1 MCSEKLMAN
10 KLVRKV
16 GQIIQTNKKKI
27 YQASKAD
34 QQPKSILFIVGC
46 QRSGTTIMQE
56 VFDQDLNTRVFGEF
70 SELSSNDT
78 VFGIRLNSLELVE
91 EEFAKISVPF
101 IVSKPLVESSRT
113 LELLGYFKGSRALWM
128 FRNYR
133 DVTLSNIKHFGLNNG
148 IDDLRGVFNNEPGN
162 WRAEGL
168 SDAMREM
175 VATYFSEEMNP
186 YDAAV
191 LFWITR
197 NSLFFDLGLDQHPD
211 VLMCN
216 YNDLVTQP
224 ERFLRYLYQR
234 SGQIFPAGNITAA
247 VHANSLEKGADL
259 DLSPEVEQL
268 ARAMMDRLVAAYRL
282 KTLF

>member
-1 MCSEKLMAN
+1 MAN

-16 GQIIQTNKKKI
+16 GQLIQVNKKKI
-27 YQASKAD
+27 YQASQAD
-34 QQPKSILFIVGC
+34 QHPKSILLIVGC

-56 VFDQDLNTRVFGEF
+56 VFDQDMNTRVFGEF
-70 SELSSNDT
+70 SELSSNDMAY
-78 VFGIRLNSLELVE
+78 GIRLNPLDLVE
-91 EEFAKISVPF
+91 QEFAKVNAPF

-113 LELLGYFKGSRALWM
+113 LELLDYFKGSRALWM

-133 DVTLSNIKHFGLNNG
+133 DVTLSNIKHFGLDNG
-148 IDDLRGVFNNEPGN
+148 IDDLRGIFNNEPGN

-168 SDAMREM
+168 SDSTREM
-175 VATYFSEEMNP
+175 VAKYFSEEMNP

-224 ERFLRYLYQR
+224 ERFLRYLYQQA
-234 SGQIFPAGNITAA
+234 GQVFPAGDITAA
-247 VHANSLEKGADL
+247 VHANSLEKGASL

-268 ARAMMDRLVAAYRL
+268 AQAMMDRLVASYRL
-282 KTLF
+282 KTRF

>member
-1 MCSEKLMAN
+1 MAN
-10 KLVRKV
+10 KLVHKV
-16 GQIIQTNKKKI
+16 GQIILGRKKKT
-27 YQASKAD
+27 YQASKIA

-56 VFDQDLNTRVFGEF
+56 VFDQDLNTRIFGEF
-70 SELSSNDT
+70 SEISSDDT
-78 VFGIRLNSLELVE
+78 VCGIRLNSLDLVE
-91 EEFAKISVPF
+91 QEFAKVSVPF

-113 LELLGYFKGSRALWM
+113 LELLGYFKGSKALWM
-128 FRNYR
+128 FRDYR

-168 SDAMREM
+168 SDDMRAM

-197 NSLFFDLGLDQHPD
+197 NSLFFDLGMDKRPD
-211 VLMCN
+211 VLMCS
-216 YNDLVTQP
+216 YNDLVTHP
-224 ERFLRYLYQR
+224 ERFLRYLYRQV
-234 SGQIFPAGNITAA
+234 GQHFPESNITAA
-247 VHANSLEKGADL
+247 IHANSIEKGASVN
-259 DLSPEVEQL
+259 LSPEIEHL
-268 ARAMMDRLVAAYRL
+268 AQKMMERLIAACRL
-282 KTLF
+282 KTRF